1 MLREAGVSL
10 DRALFPLLVALGAR
24 GTLVIMQLADLVGRD
39 HTTVSRQ
46 VAKLESLRLV
56 ARCEDEDDRRRRAAQ
71 LTNDGRKIV
80 RAITLARRR
89 LLSQVLADW
98 TTSDRGA
105 LAELNRRFADA
116 LIAFAKERE

>member
-1 MLREAGVSL
+1 
-10 DRALFPLLVALGAR
+10 VALGAR
-24 GTLVIMQLADLVGRD
+24 GTLGIMQLADLVGRD

-71 LTNDGRKIV
+71 LTNDARKIV